1 MKTNRSTPHVRI
13 GSAEPPNEATDK
25 KTLNDKPDV
34 GAGQLTDQLSDMT
47 EEDEIVSKGIARN
60 YSVSTA
66 YMIAHAYPE
75 GSNPCLYRWSEWSTC
90 SATCKSGNVEPHRT
104 RRVLRDSI
112 LYSRGN
118 YSKCPKNI
126 ENLIDTIPCNLY
138 LCPKPLSSYKEWT
151 RCFHWNAILGEKGG
165 CYRMRL
171 LPRDDQLIEIDTT
184 QLIKQCTNVECYNLP
199 P

>member
-1 MKTNRSTPHVRI
+1 MGLCKNTSTANP
-13 GSAEPPNEATDK
+13 
-25 KTLNDKPDV
+25 
-34 GAGQLTDQLSDMT
+34 
-47 EEDEIVSKGIARN
+47 EIVKIA
-60 YSVSTA
+60 
-66 YMIAHAYPE
+66 IAHAYPE

-138 LCPKPLSSYKEWT
+138 L
-151 RCFHWNAILGEKGG
+151 
-165 CYRMRL
+165 
-171 LPRDDQLIEIDTT
+171 
-184 QLIKQCTNVECYNLP
+184 
-199 P
+199 